1 MITEI
6 VLLLIAVLCF
16 IFFFII
22 SKSVVHRISNAVIG
36 VVMFFISNALG
47 ITSIQVSLFNLLV
60 CAIGGIP
67 GALILIILN
76 AIGIY

>member
-1 MITEI
+1 
-6 VLLLIAVLCF
+6 
-16 IFFFII
+16 
-22 SKSVVHRISNAVIG
+22 VVHRISNAVIG